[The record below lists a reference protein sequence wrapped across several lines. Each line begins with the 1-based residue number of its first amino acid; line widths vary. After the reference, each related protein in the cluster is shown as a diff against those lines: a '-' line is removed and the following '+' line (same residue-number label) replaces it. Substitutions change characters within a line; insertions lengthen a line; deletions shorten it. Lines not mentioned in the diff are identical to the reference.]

1 MRQMMKQKVDGTR
14 AVRRKSGLSRMALA
28 LGAAALLATP
38 LAFAGGGSGA
48 VPTKVTNSCM
58 ICHGMTGEN
67 TLYPIIPRLAGQQA
81 QYITQQLKQFKTG
94 VRDDPNANLYMLPV
108 AQSLDGQQRKQLA
121 KYFAKQAPMQG
132 VTGGSLQ
139 EAKAGKQIFMQGIP
153 EKNVAA
159 CMACHGIHAQGSGA
173 FPRLAGQRFGYIVA
187 QLGYFKSGA
196 RKSQIMQAIVSG
208 LNNQQMKDVAAYVTR
223 LK

>member
-1 MRQMMKQKVDGTR
+1 MMNSVNRLFNKKIGRQGPH
-14 AVRRKSGLSRMALA
+14 RRVSVM
-28 LGAAALLATP
+28 LGSAILLATP
-38 LAFAGGGSGA
+38 LAFANGGSGA
-48 VPTKVTNSCM
+48 VPTQVTNSCM
-58 ICHGMTGEN
+58 VCHGMTGEN

-108 AQSLDGQQRKQLA
+108 AQSLDSQQRKQLA

-132 VTGGSLQ
+132 VTGGSFQ
-139 EAKAGKQIFMQGIP
+139 EAKAGQQIFMKGIP

-173 FPRLAGQRFGYIVA
+173 FPRLAGQRFGYIAA

-208 LNNQQMKDVAAYVTR
+208 LNKQQMRDVAAYVTR